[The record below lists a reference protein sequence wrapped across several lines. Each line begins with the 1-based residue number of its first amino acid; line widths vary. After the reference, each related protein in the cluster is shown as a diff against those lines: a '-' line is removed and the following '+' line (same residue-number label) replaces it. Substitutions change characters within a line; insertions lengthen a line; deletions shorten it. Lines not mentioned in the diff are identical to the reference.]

1 MPYIKTFQDPK
12 LTRLTKPCNLQ
23 PLYIF
28 VTGKLA
34 SSLPAFLPLSTHMKS
49 SLQTPWPKFSG
60 LPGMPVLNYLPAFM
74 QINSSSNCSFP
85 QGRLVYDPTPQYVVP
100 HLTFF
105 SSCLYSSFGLYVL
118 PFIVIYLS
126 CISSLSLQVDYKVL
140 GGLIHLCICS
150 NVHTRKRSI
159 TGCC

>member
-1 MPYIKTFQDPK
+1 MQSTTSVYLCHRKT
-12 LTRLTKPCNLQ
+12 
-23 PLYIF
+23 
-28 VTGKLA
+28 G
-34 SSLPAFLPLSTHMKS
+34 FLPPCLPPPSTHSKS

-60 LPGMPVLNYLPAFM
+60 VPGMPVLNHLPAFT
-74 QINSSSNCSFP
+74 QINSNCSFP
-85 QGRLVYDPTPQYVVP
+85 QGSPVHDPTPQYVVP

-140 GGLIHLCICS
+140 RGLIHLRIFS
-150 NVHTRKRSI
+150 NEHTRKRSI
-159 TGCC
+159 TGCCWWWLQ